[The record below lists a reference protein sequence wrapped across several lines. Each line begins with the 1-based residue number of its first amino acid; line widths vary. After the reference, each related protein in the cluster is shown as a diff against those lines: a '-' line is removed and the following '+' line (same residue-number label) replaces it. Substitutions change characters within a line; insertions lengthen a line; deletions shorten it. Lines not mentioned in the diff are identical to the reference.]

1 LQPPWRCGLLGIIIA
16 TKVLP
21 IDEHI
26 WNCSLPRDLEQS
38 RLDLVAITHSVQF
51 QHFDL
56 VACAD
61 RTWKRLLC
69 FGAVWAIGLGKDNDL
84 GCRGLVNIVLEDM
97 HANYNGNTVSKQ
109 QLASFSAI
117 SLSMKVLMLPSE
129 AGVPLLFPIVD
140 IVFWKGLC
148 AIDVFVRK
156 PTKANTRS
164 RPPFIDGDSFNEVL
178 LARAAMLIVCVARNC
193 S

>member
-1 LQPPWRCGLLGIIIA
+1 
-16 TKVLP
+16 
-21 IDEHI
+21 
-26 WNCSLPRDLEQS
+26 
-38 RLDLVAITHSVQF
+38 
-51 QHFDL
+51 
-56 VACAD
+56 
-61 RTWKRLLC
+61 
-69 FGAVWAIGLGKDNDL
+69 
-84 GCRGLVNIVLEDM
+84 M